1 MNTRHVIELSPSG
14 KTLEIGDE
22 LLLDAMLASGLAV
35 PFSCR
40 RGACGSCKVV
50 VAAGEYRAKRLAPDA
65 PAPCYPWPPMK
76 CCFARAMPAPTCA
89 WRFPAG
95 PWIHLRWSLALRSLA
110 SARSGPMSLS

>member
-14 KTLEIGDE
+14 KTFEAGDE

-50 VAAGEYRAKRLAPDA
+50 VAEGEYRAKRLAPGA
-65 PAPCYPWPPMK
+65 PAPSYP
-76 CCFARAMPAPTCA
+76 
-89 WRFPAG
+89 
-95 PWIHLRWSLALRSLA
+95 LATNEMLLCQSHA
-110 SARSGPMSLS
+110 